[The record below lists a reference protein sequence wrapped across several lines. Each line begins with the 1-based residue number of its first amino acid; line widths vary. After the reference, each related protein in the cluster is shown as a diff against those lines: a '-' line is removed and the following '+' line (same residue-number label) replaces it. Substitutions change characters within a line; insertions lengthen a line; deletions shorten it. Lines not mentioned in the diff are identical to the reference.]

1 MRLFLLALFCFSSIA
16 RADYS
21 LMFDRIPVIDLAR
34 IVYGEILKVPYII
47 SPTVISSSDVVSLK
61 LQESPARV
69 IAASMA
75 HVLEELDIA
84 IEIRSGV
91 RWLVKRGEKGPM
103 ETEFIYTPRHRSV
116 SYLLDVVSGF
126 FPVGSFPTQRGLGAS
141 GSVPIQ
147 GVSAMPAQVRQ
158 QSEVRQQQ
166 ARNVVD
172 TGSSAFSFAS
182 KNPDVLMF
190 KGTEQQVDKLRRLLD
205 QVDTAVSEML
215 VKAVVF
221 EVVKNQG
228 DSSGFG
234 LALSVLGGRLGV
246 SLGSVKAG
254 DFSAVF
260 KTHSFSVVVDAL
272 KTDSRFKVV
281 SSPQLRVSDGAK
293 SRLMV
298 GSETPVLGAVT
309 VNNGSSQQSVEYRS
323 SGVIFELQPSIYSD
337 RAEFQI
343 TQQISDFQRT
353 TTGVEGS
360 PTLVKR
366 ELSTTVGV
374 SSGDV
379 IVLGGL
385 QQEREASGSSGLS
398 WLPLFGSKASDS
410 QKTEV
415 LLLMEAQRI

>member
-172 TGSSAFSFAS
+172 TGSSAMS
-182 KNPDVLMF
+182 
-190 KGTEQQVDKLRRLLD
+190 
-205 QVDTAVSEML
+205 
-215 VKAVVF
+215 
-221 EVVKNQG
+221 
-228 DSSGFG
+228 
-234 LALSVLGGRLGV
+234 
-246 SLGSVKAG
+246 
-254 DFSAVF
+254 
-260 KTHSFSVVVDAL
+260 
-272 KTDSRFKVV
+272 
-281 SSPQLRVSDGAK
+281 
-293 SRLMV
+293 
-298 GSETPVLGAVT
+298 
-309 VNNGSSQQSVEYRS
+309 
-323 SGVIFELQPSIYSD
+323 
-337 RAEFQI
+337 
-343 TQQISDFQRT
+343 
-353 TTGVEGS
+353 
-360 PTLVKR
+360 
-366 ELSTTVGV
+366 
-374 SSGDV
+374 
-379 IVLGGL
+379 
-385 QQEREASGSSGLS
+385 
-398 WLPLFGSKASDS
+398 
-410 QKTEV
+410 
-415 LLLMEAQRI
+415 